1 MSRGGD
7 YREDRRGGGGGG
19 GGGGDGGYRR
29 PPRDIDTMT
38 SLRVGNLPFQTQHDD
53 LKILF
58 GKYGDIGDIFL
69 PTDRNTGRPRGFAF
83 VRYQDKRDAEDAL
96 DALNGRTFDGRDMR
110 ISIDE
115 GRPGGP
121 RGGGDRRGGGRG
133 GDRDGGR
140 DRRRDRSRSR
150 SGGRRER
157 SRSGGRRDRSDSPPA
172 RRRRSPSRSKSRS

>member
-1 MSRGGD
+1 MGANQTIKVNKSN
-7 YREDRRGGGGGG
+7 
-19 GGGGDGGYRR
+19 
-29 PPRDIDTMT
+29 DIYM
-38 SLRVGNLPFQTQHDD
+38 Q
-53 LKILF
+53 
-58 GKYGDIGDIFL
+58 
-69 PTDRNTGRPRGFAF
+69 
-83 VRYQDKRDAEDAL
+83 DAL

-172 RRRRSPSRSKSRS
+172 RRRRSPSSKYFKKLKFLTKEVKGKEHSLKLPSIY

>member
-1 MSRGGD
+1 MIKFQTTTPQIKSTHRMSRGGD
-7 YREDRRGGGGGG
+7 RDDRRG
-19 GGGGDGGYRR
+19 DGFRR

-69 PTDRNTGRPRGFAF
+69 STDRNTGRPRGFAF
-83 VRYQDKRDAEDAL
+83 VRYHDKRDAEDAL

-121 RGGGDRRGGGRG
+121 RYE
-133 GDRDGGR
+133 
-140 DRRRDRSRSR
+140 SFIIILSCTA
-150 SGGRRER
+150 SL
-157 SRSGGRRDRSDSPPA
+157 
-172 RRRRSPSRSKSRS
+172 

>member
-7 YREDRRGGGGGG
+7 YREDRRGGGGG

-83 VRYQDKRDAEDAL
+83 VRYQDKRDAE
-96 DALNGRTFDGRDMR
+96 
-110 ISIDE
+110 S
-115 GRPGGP
+115 
-121 RGGGDRRGGGRG
+121 
-133 GDRDGGR
+133 
-140 DRRRDRSRSR
+140 
-150 SGGRRER
+150 
-157 SRSGGRRDRSDSPPA
+157 
-172 RRRRSPSRSKSRS
+172 